1 MGLQGQEQ
9 ILCYMPQVPLQ
20 GKRPESGRTKGGNTM
35 KNKTQLKLMCW
46 PMAVLFSYM
55 LWIMRTEPIAI
66 VLLGGPIIWL
76 IMTPYQLTRF
86 SDEKEEKER

>member
-1 MGLQGQEQ
+1 
-9 ILCYMPQVPLQ
+9 
-20 GKRPESGRTKGGNTM
+20 M
-35 KNKTQLKLMCW
+35 KTKTQLKLMCW

-55 LWIMRTEPIAI
+55 LWIMRTEPIAT